1 MLAELNSKDADIEAV
16 AERAAADEAL
26 VSELLDGLE
35 SRNETYRYNCFKVLL
50 QVSEE
55 HSQVLYPRWDRFVK
69 LLSSSNTYQRLS
81 ALQLIAN
88 LTRVDT
94 ENRFEGIFDL
104 YFGLL
109 DDPSVIPAA
118 HLARAAGRIVNAK
131 PELEPRITDRLLSID
146 ETHHDPERRH
156 LIKGYAL
163 EAFAEYFETA
173 GDRDRIV
180 DFVKEQVDG
189 GSPRTRKAA
198 RGLLKEWGR
207 L

>member
-50 QVSEE
+50 LVSEE
-55 HSQVLYPRWDRFVK
+55 HGEALYQRWDRFVK
-69 LLSSSNTYQRLS
+69 LLSSRNTYHRLS
-81 ALQLIAN
+81 ALQIMAN
-88 LTRVDT
+88 LARVDT
-94 ENRFEGIFDL
+94 EDRFEAVFDL

-118 HLARAAGRIVNAK
+118 HVARAAGRIANAK
-131 PELEPRITDRLLSID
+131 PELEPKITDRLLSID
-146 ETHHDPERRH
+146 RTHHDPDRRH

-163 EAFAEYFETA
+163 EAFAEYFEAA

-189 GSPRTRKAA
+189 GSPRTRKVA
-198 RGLLKEWGR
+198 RDLLKEWGCM
-207 L
+207 